1 MFLIMGR
8 GGSSSGSTSD
18 YGSRGPESIPV
29 GSLAFFLS
37 SLSYL
42 SVSGASLISVPGGGA
57 TLLIFLLSKEKM
69 EGLAVQLD
77 AKLNTH

>member
-1 MFLIMGR
+1 MVVAQVVAHR
-8 GGSSSGSTSD
+8 TSD
-18 YGSRGPESIPV
+18 REVLSQFLLGAW
-29 GSLAFFLS
+29 LFFLS

-57 TLLIFLLSKEKM
+57 TLLIFQLSKEKM